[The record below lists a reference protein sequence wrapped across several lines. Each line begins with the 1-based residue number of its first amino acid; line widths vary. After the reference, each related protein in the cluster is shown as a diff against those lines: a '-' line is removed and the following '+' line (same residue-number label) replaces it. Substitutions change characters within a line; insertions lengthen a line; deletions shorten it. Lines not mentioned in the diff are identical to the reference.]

1 MRDFRIFIVL
11 SDGREGLFALLNP
24 FASIHEGFHPRSDL
38 VGAAWLGVSATLP
51 GEARALEVRHHSQM
65 ATISRADTCH
75 AVIATVGIARV
86 FVVAILQD
94 NVVLVLCFGQGELA
108 FAVCHPDA
116 EAVAAEAAEHH
127 AAVGRD
133 SNAKE
138 STLKLVA
145 VVVKHT
151 GAVLVFGVD
160 EVEFHHQLATVAN
173 A

>member
-1 MRDFRIFIVL
+1 MRDFRIFILL
-11 SDGREGLFALLNP
+11 SDGRESLFALLNP

-51 GEARALEVRHHSQM
+51 GEARAFEVRHHGQV
-65 ATISRADTCH
+65 ATISRADTCY
-75 AVIATVGIARV
+75 AIITAVGIAGV
-86 FVVAILQD
+86 LVVAILQD
-94 NVVLVLCFGQGELA
+94 NVVFVLCFGQGKLA
-108 FAVCHPDA
+108 FAVCYPDA
-116 EAVAAEAAEHH
+116 EAVAAEAAKHH

-133 SNAKE
+133 SNAE
-138 STLKLVA
+138 EGTLKLVA

-151 GAVLVFGVD
+151 GALLVFGVD